1 MISRIAWT
9 RTTLK
14 SRFKFWTKPPLG
26 VQVSEASDLPMVG
39 YLLEMLF
46 DQSAFGATIQIR

>member
-26 VQVSEASDLPMVG
+26 VQVLEASDLPMVG